1 MGGEIVINL
10 QPIQEFIALPPDQML
25 LRMFLLFGW
34 IPLVIV
40 LLWGIFQ
47 SWVYYLNGK
56 FASKQKFIFLAID
69 VPQGNEQSPK
79 AVENLFTY
87 LAGAHGSLNLLDLY
101 WEGKYQ
107 LGFSFEIVSIEGYTQ
122 FIVRTPEAF
131 RNLVETAFYSQYPDA
146 EITEINDYTIGMP
159 RKFPDDEYDV
169 WGAEFMQA
177 KHWVYPIKTYEDFE
191 HQMGKPET
199 HFRDPMASLMDLCS
213 SLHAGEQLWYQILVT
228 PTGFDWVKEGEAEI
242 GKILK
247 EKPKAKPSTTGKII
261 DEILGW
267 IDAGAGT
274 TLKPGAGEVKKE
286 ESLKMMDLKPAQKKA
301 VEGIQDKIS
310 KMGFG
315 FKMRMV
321 YIAKKEVM
329 NKPKVV
335 NGFVGFI
342 KQFSYNDLNNLK
354 PDMTVTATST
364 AYLFKESRLIERKNR
379 IVNRYMNRSGYG
391 SPPGIM
397 NSEELATL
405 WHFPIEHVVK
415 APLLQKASGRK
426 AEAPM
431 TLPLSEPPT
440 GAIEP
445 DEIFQ
450 FAAAERPGPAKP
462 AAATA
467 SETDAEELFSL
478 AVPPPEDVPLP
489 AAASVGPAPEIPA
502 KPAAL
507 PDQPPENL
515 PFV

>member
-1 MGGEIVINL
+1 MNGEIVINL
-10 QPIQEFIALPPDQML
+10 QPIYDFLALPPDELL
-25 LRMFLLFGW
+25 LRVMVLFGW
-34 IPLVIV
+34 IPLAITF
-40 LLWGIFQ
+40 LWGIFQ
-47 SWVYYLNGK
+47 VWIYYRNGI
-56 FASKQKFIFLAID
+56 FASKQKFVYLAID
-69 VPQGNEQSPK
+69 VPRGNEQSPK

-87 LAGAHGSLNLLDLY
+87 LAGAHSTLNLIDSY

-122 FIVRTPEAF
+122 FVVRTPEAF

-159 RKFPDDEYDV
+159 NTFPDNEYDV
-169 WGAEFMQA
+169 WGAEFLQV

-191 HQMGKPET
+191 HQFGPPET
-199 HFRDPMASLMDLCS
+199 HFRDPMATLMDLCS

-228 PTGFDWVKEGEAEI
+228 PTDFEWVKKGEEEI
-242 GKILK
+242 SKIMK
-247 EKPKAKPSTTGKII
+247 EKPKSKPSIGNKII
-261 DEILGW
+261 DEALGW
-267 IDAGAGT
+267 IDAGAAT
-274 TLKPGAGEVKKE
+274 TLKPGAGEAKKDDGA
-286 ESLKMMDLKPAQKKA
+286 LKMMDLKPAQKKA

-310 KMGFG
+310 KMGFR

-321 YIAKKEVM
+321 YIAKKDVM

-342 KQFSYNDLNNLK
+342 KQFSYNDMNNLK
-354 PDMTVTATST
+354 PDMSVTATST
-364 AYLFKESRLIERKNR
+364 AYLFKESRLLDRKNR
-379 IVNRYMNRSGYG
+379 IVKRFMSRSGDG
-391 SPPGIM
+391 SPGGIM

-426 AEAPM
+426 AEAPI

-440 GAIEP
+440 GTIVP

-450 FAAAERPGPAKP
+450 MLGREGKP
-462 AAATA
+462 VQGVEEVKKDDFGLVEDNIFTLES
-467 SETDAEELFSL
+467 SEPEKTIEADEEN
-478 AVPPPEDVPLP
+478 
-489 AAASVGPAPEIPA
+489 
-502 KPAAL
+502 
-507 PDQPPENL
+507 QPPTNL